1 MHCLNSKAFA
11 ALSLCIGLG
20 TGAAAVAQ
28 PSGPLASGQLPA
40 GAGNHYAAQ
49 AAGPAMHET
58 TAETGV
64 LASEQG
70 LDALNSA
77 ANRAPQVDRLV
88 LPQATQALQPLASD
102 SPAVQAEP

>member
-1 MHCLNSKAFA
+1 
-11 ALSLCIGLG
+11 
-20 TGAAAVAQ
+20 
-28 PSGPLASGQLPA
+28 
-40 GAGNHYAAQ
+40 
-49 AAGPAMHET
+49 
-58 TAETGV
+58 V